1 MDKLTV
7 GVGTPI
13 KEYKNHIAHAGEK
26 VGAKFDNEKTRMDLL
41 MCGCAK
47 SLEQVAKVLTFGA
60 KKYADDNWRL
70 VPDAKKRYHA
80 ALHRHLNAYYQGK
93 KLDDETGLSH
103 LSHALCCLHFLLE
116 FELEG
121 K

>member
-1 MDKLTV
+1 MKDLTI
-7 GVGTPI
+7 GHGTTL
-13 KEYKNHIAHAGEK
+13 KENKERIADISK
-26 VGAKFDNEKTRMDLL
+26 TIGAKFDGGKTRMDLL

-70 VPDAKKRYHA
+70 VSDAKKRYNA
-80 ALHRHLNAYYQGK
+80 ALHRHLNSYYQGEK
-93 KLDDETGLSH
+93 IDQETGLSH
-103 LSHALCCLHFLLE
+103 LAHAQCCLTFLLE